1 MIKRFKGLIIFIC
14 LVSFWVGGCASKTKT
29 RMEPMVTPEIKEEVK
44 VEPGQIETEEKPT
57 GISQSEVI
65 ETELEQSLVAKKYPG
80 IEGEFFDSSILK
92 DTYFAFDKSDL
103 TSLSRK
109 ILTKNASLLKKF
121 RDVKIQIEGHCDER
135 GSTGYNLAL
144 GERRAA
150 SVKNYLISLGI
161 SSNRLS
167 TISYGEEMPIDPRHN
182 ENAWAK
188 NRRSHMILMEK

>member
-1 MIKRFKGLIIFIC
+1 MIKRFQGLIIFVC
-14 LVSFWVGGCASKTKT
+14 LVGFWVGGCASKTKT
-29 RMEPMVTPEIKEEVK
+29 KMEPIVTPEVTEQEEV
-44 VEPGQIETEEKPT
+44 EPVQIEAEGKPT
-57 GISQSEVI
+57 GIFESEI
-65 ETELEQSLVAKKYPG
+65 TETDLEQSLVAKKYPG
-80 IEGEFFDSSILK
+80 IEGEFFDSSMLK
-92 DTYFAFDKSDL
+92 DTHFAFDKSDL
-103 TSLSRK
+103 TPLSRK
-109 ILTKNASLLKKF
+109 ILTENVSLLKKF

-182 ENAWAK
+182 EEAWAK
-188 NRRSHMILMEK
+188 NRRSHMILIEK

>member
-1 MIKRFKGLIIFIC
+1 MIKRFQCLIIFIC
-14 LVSFWVGGCASKTKT
+14 LVGFWVGGCAPKTKT
-29 RMEPMVTPEIKEEVK
+29 KMEPMVTPEIKEEVE
-44 VEPGQIETEEKPT
+44 VEPVQIEAEEKPT
-57 GISQSEVI
+57 GISQSEVT
-65 ETELEQSLVAKKYPG
+65 ETDLEQSLVAKKYPG
-80 IEGEFFDSSILK
+80 IEGEFFDSSMLK
-92 DTYFAFDKSDL
+92 DTHFAFDKSDL
-103 TSLSRK
+103 TPLSRK
-109 ILTKNASLLKKF
+109 ILTENASLLKKF

-161 SSNRLS
+161 SSKRLS

-182 ENAWAK
+182 EDAWAK

>member
-1 MIKRFKGLIIFIC
+1 MIKRFQVLIIFIC
-14 LVSFWVGGCASKTKT
+14 LVGFCVGGCASKTKT
-29 RMEPMVTPEIKEEVK
+29 KMEPMVIPEITEQAA
-44 VEPGQIETEEKPT
+44 VEPVQVEPEEEPK
-57 GISQSEVI
+57 GISESEVS
-65 ETELEQSLVAKKYPG
+65 ETELEQSLVAKKYAG
-80 IEGEFFDSSILK
+80 IEGDFFDSSMLK
-92 DTYFAFDKSDL
+92 DIHFAFDKSDL
-103 TSLSRK
+103 TPLSRT
-109 ILTKNASLLKKF
+109 ILTENASLLKKF

-182 ENAWAK
+182 EEAWTK
-188 NRRSHMILMEK
+188 NRRSHMIVMDK